1 VGFIPAR
8 GFGLYDAKFMSAATH
23 ALEHLQHHRTVF
35 DGWRAMVI
43 AIFMTLVGYGV
54 LVGVPVIST
63 AWVTLLGFSE
73 EQVGRVAGADLG
85 GLSLGAVLA
94 ALLVGR
100 FNRRWLTLY
109 SAALA
114 IAANLL
120 CIEFQQYEQ
129 VLWLRVGA
137 GIGSG
142 VYTAVGMATLAGT
155 CKPSRAYNFMLF
167 AFCFSQALEMK
178 LLPMLTMNGIYLTF
192 VGCYLFGLL
201 FLHWIP
207 ARPADPAL
215 DVEIDVA
222 EIDGKGQGHG
232 HHIEHRHVP
241 TWIPWLCMGVIFFTY
256 IDIGS
261 YWTYVELA
269 ALDAGVSKGFVGPVL
284 IWGSFLTAVG
294 CLVVTRVSD
303 RFGLARPLLLTLVAM
318 ASIAYMLSNGITES
332 KLLFSVFGFNLLW
345 IFVDVYQMSTA
356 ANVDHS
362 GAFAALIPGAQGL
375 GQIVGPNIAASLLG
389 AGLGYG
395 AVFKMSAVATL
406 TGMVIFGLM
415 YLWLRRNIPPLADA
429 S

>member
-1 VGFIPAR
+1 
-8 GFGLYDAKFMSAATH
+8 MSATTLAI
-23 ALEHLQHHRTVF
+23 AHLQHHRTVF

-94 ALLVGR
+94 AMLVGR
-100 FNRRWLTLY
+100 FNRRWLALFG
-109 SAALA
+109 AALA
-114 IAANLL
+114 IASNLL
-120 CIEFQQYEQ
+120 CLEFQQYEQ

-155 CKPSRAYNFMLF
+155 FKPSRAYNFMLF
-167 AFCFSQALEMK
+167 AFCFSQALELK
-178 LLPMLTMNGIYLTF
+178 VLPMLSMDGIYLTF

-201 FLHWIP
+201 FLRWIP
-207 ARPADPAL
+207 PRPVDKAL
-215 DVEIDVA
+215 DVEIDVT
-222 EIDGKGQGHG
+222 EIDIAGPGQR

-241 TWIPWLCMGVIFFTY
+241 AWIPWLCMGVIFFTY

-261 YWTYVELA
+261 YWTYIELA
-269 ALDAGVSKGFVGPVL
+269 ALDAGLNKDFVSPVL
-284 IWGSFLTAVG
+284 VWGSFLTAVG
-294 CLVVTRVSD
+294 CLVVTLISN
-303 RFGLARPLLLTLVAM
+303 RFGLARPLFLALVAM
-318 ASIAYMLSNGITES
+318 ASVAFMLSNGITES
-332 KLLFSVFGFNLLW
+332 RLLISLFGFNLLW

-356 ANVDHS
+356 ANIDHS

-395 AVFKMSAVATL
+395 AVFKMSAAAALV
-406 TGMVIFGLM
+406 GMVIFGLM
-415 YLWLRRNIPPLADA
+415 YLWLRRHIPALADA
-429 S
+429 P